1 MTRDQR
7 TALSIT
13 SKVAAIVVAASLSAG
28 AGWTESVSGPAGP
41 LFVDDGG
48 SGGMPVVFIHSFA
61 GDTTHWTAQLDHL
74 RETRRAIALD
84 LRGHGQSAPPADGNY
99 SVAGLTADLAAVI
112 DALELER
119 FVLVGHSM
127 GGPVAIAYA
136 AEHPSQVA
144 GLVLVASAAKSPP
157 EMAAE
162 VIASLEKDFPTVY
175 AAYGETLLTGA
186 QPDVAIKVRT
196 AWLAVDQDNAMAN
209 IRILFAQDPLPA
221 LMQYPGPV
229 LAITTTNGDTPMD
242 LHNQAGL
249 PHALVADT
257 SHWPQMDQ
265 PDEFNRVLD
274 GFLTEQVD

>member
-1 MTRDQR
+1 MTGQPASLQKRMP
-7 TALSIT
+7 SM
-13 SKVAAIVVAASLSAG
+13 AAIAVAASLSAG
-28 AGWTESVSGPAGP
+28 IGLAESIPGPAGT
-41 LFVDDGG
+41 LFVDDEG
-48 SGGMPVVFIHSFA
+48 SGGVPVVFIHSFA
-61 GDTTHWTAQLDHL
+61 GDTTHWAAQLDHL

-84 LRGHGQSAPPADGNY
+84 LRGHGQSAPPAEGDY
-99 SVAGLTADLAAVI
+99 SIAGLAADLAAVI

-127 GGPVAIAYA
+127 GGPVAISYA
-136 AEHPSQVA
+136 ADHPAQVA

-157 EMAAE
+157 EMANE
-162 VIASLEKDFPTVY
+162 IIASLEQDFTKVY
-175 AAYGETLLTGA
+175 AEYAETLLTGA

-196 AWLAVDQDNAMAN
+196 AWLAVDQDTAMAN
-209 IRILFAQDPLPA
+209 IKVLFAQDPLPG

-274 GFLTEQVD
+274 AFLTEQVD